1 MNIQII
7 TTPSGDRLALM
18 PEADYLN
25 LVEAA
30 DLAQDS
36 AAIERFKARLAAGE
50 EELVPA
56 AVVNALLDG
65 ANPVR
70 VWRDY
75 RGLSAKDLALRADLA
90 PAYLSQIETGKREG
104 TVETLRKIAQV
115 LNVTIDDLVG

>member
-36 AAIERFKARLAAGE
+36 AAIERFKARLVAGE

-75 RGLSAKDLALRADLA
+75 RGLSAKDLA
-90 PAYLSQIETGKREG
+90 
-104 TVETLRKIAQV
+104 
-115 LNVTIDDLVG
+115 

>member
-36 AAIERFKARLAAGE
+36 AAIERFKARLVAGV

-75 RGLSAKDLALRADLA
+75 RGLSAKDLAQRADLA

>member
-36 AAIERFKARLAAGE
+36 AAIERFKARLVAGE

-75 RGLSAKDLALRADLA
+75 RGLSAKDLAQRADLA

-115 LNVTIDDLVG
+115 LNVTIDDLAG